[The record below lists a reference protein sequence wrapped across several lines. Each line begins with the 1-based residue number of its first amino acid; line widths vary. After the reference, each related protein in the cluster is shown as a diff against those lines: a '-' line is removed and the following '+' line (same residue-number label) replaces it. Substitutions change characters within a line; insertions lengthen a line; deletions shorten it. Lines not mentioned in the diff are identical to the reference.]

1 MSKLGTALEQ
11 LRDQPDDELKQQ
23 LARTRD
29 DLFRLHLGQYTNQV
43 TSTASLTT
51 KRREIARILTILRG
65 RELGIDTQ
73 AQKKANAASSDS
85 PATEDKSL
93 DASVDAK
100 PAKKSKGREKKA
112 KS

>member
-1 MSKLGTALEQ
+1 MSKLGASLEQ
-11 LRDQPDDELKQQ
+11 LRDQPDEELKQQ

-43 TSTASLTT
+43 TSTAALTT

-73 AQKKANAASSDS
+73 AQKKVAGE
-85 PATEDKSL
+85 ATEPKADKK
-93 DASVDAK
+93 AAKAAAKAAK
-100 PAKKSKGREKKA
+100 PAKPA
-112 KS
+112 KPA